1 MNSKFQCTP
10 GADYTFTI
18 EATCDPDA
26 STATAFFKAKS
37 LEDECNPVVEL
48 VSQHA
53 CPLFSVHALWRYFEK
68 YSLAIALLLIIG
80 GSFLLAQGQRFYKAT
95 VAVATMLL
103 VGFASLLAVYVLI
116 MPAGSP
122 EWTVW
127 ISIFV
132 TFGFGLGVGWIAAE
146 SIRFG
151 ILIIGVLLGSFLG
164 IVVFNLLVYRLSTD
178 NPLLGLW
185 LTIMLF
191 SVPVAI
197 ISFKHHELS
206 LIHI

>member
-1 MNSKFQCTP
+1 
-10 GADYTFTI
+10 
-18 EATCDPDA
+18 
-26 STATAFFKAKS
+26 
-37 LEDECNPVVEL
+37 
-48 VSQHA
+48 
-53 CPLFSVHALWRYFEK
+53 
-68 YSLAIALLLIIG
+68 
-80 GSFLLAQGQRFYKAT
+80 
-95 VAVATMLL
+95 MLL
-103 VGFASLLAVYVLI
+103 VGFASLLSIYVLI

-164 IVVFNLLVYRLSTD
+164 IAVFNLLIYRLSSD

-197 ISFKHHELS
+197 ISFQHHETVIIVFSAFTGSYMIFRGISVFVGGFPNEFKVYECYINDKMNELP
-206 LIHI
+206 